1 MKSVLLAVM
10 VLVLGL
16 STSMSAQLRGMGRVQ
31 GTVLDESGAPLTDV
45 TVKATLVGSAGSIDA
60 ASNGKGEWA
69 IGGMGKGE
77 WEVTFE
83 KAGYAPRKAKISLPV
98 ELARVP
104 PVPVT
109 LKKS

>member
-1 MKSVLLAVM
+1 MKKVLLGVAV
-10 VLVLGL
+10 VVLGL
-16 STSMSAQLRGMGRVQ
+16 SASVSAQLRGMGRVQ
-31 GTVLDESGAPLTDV
+31 GTVVDESGAPLSEV
-45 TVKATLVGSAGSIDA
+45 TVKATMTGSTGSIDG

-77 WEVTFE
+77 WEVSFE
-83 KAGYAPRKAKISLPV
+83 KPGYAARKAKISLPV

-104 PVPVT
+104 PIPVT

>member
-1 MKSVLLAVM
+1 MKKMLLAVL

-16 STSMSAQLRGMGRVQ
+16 GTSTSAQLRGMGRVQ
-31 GTVLDESGAPLTDV
+31 GTVVDEGGAPLTDV
-45 TVKATLVGSAGSIDA
+45 TVKATLAGSAGSIDG

-69 IGGMGKGE
+69 VGGMGKGE

-83 KAGYAPRKAKISLPV
+83 KAGFATRRAKISLPV

-104 PVPVT
+104 ALPIT
-109 LKKS
+109 MKKA